1 MAAELRADPAP
12 VADPVA
18 ADGAF
23 GGLDLGILTP
33 FIVSI
38 LLFASGCMLPGVVFI
53 VAIIRDVVVEY
64 RRRRRCMAR
73 CKG

>member
-23 GGLDLGILTP
+23 GGLDLGVLTP
-33 FIVSI
+33 VVVSI
-38 LLFASGCMLPGVVFI
+38 LLFASGCILPGIVFI
-53 VAIIRDVVVEY
+53 VTIIGDVIVEY
-64 RRRRRCMAR
+64 RRRR
-73 CKG
+73 